1 MNSQTPKIRVRYVA
15 IYKIHGA
22 NKLPGGAE
30 SAALLTLTNP
40 SISATLTINPEP
52 HFLHINKS
60 AALANQLL
68 KGIFAPDKEGT
79 PEERLAAEVEAVKTQ
94 TAKEAGTGVF
104 LVLEGQTE
112 IDSPDFKHRR
122 DLDDCAINLDGV
134 DKSEIREAFRPAVQ
148 SVLTALSLHQA
159 RADPR
164 VQKIGDVIYLVD
176 PNTGKPIYTY
186 EFQMG
191 AARLSL
197 ASPLT
202 QDAITAAAAM
212 VLKLNADS
220 TIARAAGLLITSLE
234 QATDQLQAFIAAWS
248 ALEIFVN
255 ATFKATYEARWFQ
268 IMEDGA
274 PASAKPV
281 FKRFEDVMT
290 DKYRLADKFL
300 IIASVLDSQAA
311 TDDAKEFVRLKK
323 FRDGLFHAL
332 DSPTSSLPTD
342 DVQKLLLKFMKLHFT
357 AKA

>member
-1 MNSQTPKIRVRYVA
+1 MNAQTAKIGARYVA
-15 IYKIHGA
+15 IYKIQGA

-30 SAALLTLTNP
+30 SIALLTLKNP

-52 HFLHINKS
+52 YLVHINK
-60 AALANQLL
+60 AGAVATQLL
-68 KGIFAPDKEGT
+68 KGMLASGNEGT

-122 DLDDCAINLDGV
+122 DLDDYAIDLDGV
-134 DKSEIREAFRPAVQ
+134 EKKSIREEFRPAVQ
-148 SVLTALSLHQA
+148 SILAALSLHQA

-176 PNTGKPIYTY
+176 PATAKPIYT
-186 EFQMG
+186 FVVQMG
-191 AARLSL
+191 SPRLSL
-197 ASPLT
+197 ASPLAHE
-202 QDAITAAAAM
+202 AITDVAAM
-212 VLKLNADS
+212 APKLQTDRI
-220 TIARAAGLLITSLE
+220 IARAAGLLIASLE
-234 QATDQLQAFIAAWS
+234 EATDRLQAFIAAWS

-255 ATFKATYEARWFQ
+255 ATFKATYEARRSQ

-274 PASAKPV
+274 PPSAKPV
-281 FKRFEDVMT
+281 FKRFKDVMS

-311 TDDAKEFVRLKK
+311 TDDTQEFIRLKK

-332 DSPTSSLPTD
+332 DTPTSSLLTD
-342 DVQKLLLKFMKLHFT
+342 DVQKLLLKFMKLHLT